1 MPNSRTSF
9 TGLSPA
15 QVLESRLRYGSNVL
29 TPPKRDPWWKE
40 YLGKFE
46 DPVIRILM
54 VAAAIAIAV
63 GVAEGRIAEGV
74 GIIIAILL
82 ATGIA
87 YWNEHRAA
95 LEFDILNQSND
106 EVPFTVLRQLGY
118 VLVARRDIVVGDLVR
133 VEVGEEIPADGKL
146 LEATSLQVSEARLTG
161 ESRPVEKG
169 LGLEEKGET
178 YPSNRLLR
186 GATVVDGHGLF
197 EISAVG
203 DHTEIGKTARE
214 SIGETN
220 DETPLNKQLA
230 NLSKVIGVVG
240 LGMAALTFIA
250 LVFRASFVGEI
261 SLSLNQWAIAASLFF
276 GIAISL
282 HRIWL
287 PVVFDGL
294 EIAGTGIEAPAFL
307 ESEGI
312 LQWVKGIALGGFV
325 ALFCLAGIGLTVGFP
340 SDSWLPAEAGRAF
353 LAFFMIAVTIIVVA
367 VPEGLAMSVTLSL
380 AYSMRKMAA
389 GKTLVRRMHA
399 CETIGAATVICSDKT
414 GTLTEN
420 AMRVVEASF
429 AGTNGKGL
437 PKEDELRNLIIE
449 AISANTTA
457 HLSHT
462 SGEKSVLG
470 NPTEGALLL
479 WLDSLGFDYVEFRAG
494 FKTEQQTTFNTERKT
509 MSTSGFSIPLAR
521 PVSYCKGAPEII
533 LAECDSEWS
542 TGPVGLK
549 ENRRQEIESHLR
561 TYQARGMRT
570 LGFAIDGKIWL
581 GFVAIADPVRAEV
594 PEAIAACRRAG
605 VEVKIVTGDNPETA
619 GEVGRIIG
627 LGSSVPVTGTDFA
640 KATDTEAS
648 NLGFNLS
655 ILARARPKDK
665 MRLVMLLKERG
676 HVVAVTGDGV
686 NDGPA
691 LNHADVGLSMG
702 KTGSAVAKEASDIVL
717 LDDSFNSIV
726 NAIRWGRSL
735 YANIQRFIL
744 FQLTINVAALII
756 ALIGPFIDV
765 ALPLTV
771 MQMLWINLI
780 MDTFAALAL
789 ATEPPDDGVMGRPPR
804 PVDAFIVTRKM
815 GINLFSTA
823 FSFVIILV
831 CVLLFFKNRGELLSD
846 GASRGGTIFFT
857 LFVLLQFWNLFNARC
872 FGRSQSAFQ
881 GLGANPSFLTIAVA
895 IIGGQILIVQFGG
908 EAFRTVPLNL
918 IDWIFLLGVSS
929 IVLLVGETIRFFQKR
944 HQNDFL

>member
-1 MPNSRTSF
+1 MPQSTASF
-9 TGLSPA
+9 KGLSSA
-15 QVLESRLRYGSNVL
+15 QVLESRLRNGSNVL
-29 TPPKRDPWWKE
+29 TPPDRDPWWKE
-40 YLGKFE
+40 YLSKFE
-46 DPVIRILM
+46 DPVIRILI

-63 GVAEGRIAEGV
+63 GIAEGRIAEGV
-74 GIIIAILL
+74 GIIVAILL

-95 LEFDILNQSND
+95 REFDILNQSND
-106 EVPFTVLRQLGY
+106 EVPFKVLREEGY
-118 VLVARRDIVVGDLVR
+118 TSVPRKEIVVGDLVR
-133 VEVGEEIPADGKL
+133 VEVGEEIPADGNL

-161 ESRPVEKG
+161 ESRPVDKG
-169 LGLEEKGET
+169 LGIGEKGET
-178 YPSNRLLR
+178 YPKNRLMR
-186 GATVVDGHGLF
+186 GSTVIDGHGLF

-203 DHTEIGKTARE
+203 DNTEIGKTARD
-214 SIGETN
+214 SIDETD
-220 DETPLNKQLA
+220 DETPLNKQLTK
-230 NLSKVIGVVG
+230 LSKVIGIVG

-250 LVFRASFVGEI
+250 LVSRAFFVGEI
-261 SLSLNQWAIAASLFF
+261 SLSKQQWAVAASLFF
-276 GIAISL
+276 GIAIAL
-282 HRIWL
+282 HRVWL

-294 EIAGTGIEAPAFL
+294 EIAGTGIESPAFL
-307 ESEGI
+307 ETEGI
-312 LQWVKGIALGGFV
+312 LPWIKGIAVGGLVGLLGIACV
-325 ALFCLAGIGLTVGFP
+325 GITVGLP

-353 LAFFMIAVTIIVVA
+353 LSFFMIAVTIIVVA

-389 GKTLVRRMHA
+389 GNTLVRRLHA

-414 GTLTEN
+414 GTLTQNE
-420 AMRVVEASF
+420 MRVVETTFGGIS
-429 AGTNGKGL
+429 GKDL
-437 PKEDELRNLIIE
+437 PKEEELRNLIIE
-449 AISANTTA
+449 GISANTTA
-457 HLSHT
+457 HLSHS

-479 WLDSLGFDYVEFRAG
+479 WLDALGVDYIDIRAG
-494 FKTEQQTTFNTERKT
+494 FKADRQTTFSTERKT
-509 MSTSGFSIPLAR
+509 MATSGVSKSIGR
-521 PVSYCKGAPEII
+521 PVSHSKGAPEII
-533 LAECDSEWS
+533 LAACDREWRN
-542 TGPVGLK
+542 GAVELK
-549 ENRRQEIESHLR
+549 EDRRKEIEAQLR
-561 TYQARGMRT
+561 SCQARGMRT
-570 LGFAIDGKIWL
+570 LGFALDGNIWL
-581 GFVAIADPVRAEV
+581 GFVAIADPVRSEV
-594 PEAIAACRRAG
+594 PDAIAACHRAG
-605 VEVKIVTGDNPETA
+605 VAVKIVTGDNPETA
-619 GEVGRIIG
+619 SEVGRIIG
-627 LGSSVPVTGTDFA
+627 LGNIDPVTGPVFA
-640 KATDTEAS
+640 DASDKEAG
-648 NLGFNLS
+648 NLGTRLS

-665 MRLVMLLKERG
+665 MRLVMLLKDRG

-702 KTGSAVAKEASDIVL
+702 KTGSAVAKEASDIIL

-744 FQLTINVAALII
+744 FQLTINVAALVI
-756 ALIGPFIDV
+756 ALIGPFLDV

-789 ATEPPDDGVMGRPPR
+789 ATEPPDEGVMRRPPR

-823 FSFVIILV
+823 FAFVIVLV
-831 CVLLFFKNRGELLSD
+831 GVLLFFKNRGDLATD

-872 FGRSQSAFQ
+872 FGRSKSAFQ
-881 GLGANPSFLTIAVA
+881 GLGGNQSFLVIAAA
-895 IIGGQILIVQFGG
+895 IIGGQIVIVQFGG

-918 IDWIFLLGVSS
+918 NDWLLLLGFSS
-929 IVLLVGETIRFFQKR
+929 LVLWAGEALRFFSGNEPK
-944 HQNDFL
+944 